1 VGCAALALK
10 EGYGELKSMF
20 CDPRHRGKGIAK
32 ALIAA
37 LEQEAKS
44 REFDVIR
51 LETGELLKEA
61 VTLYTKLGFVRR
73 GPFGDYADDPA
84 SVFMEKSLN

>member
-1 VGCAALALK
+1 
-10 EGYGELKSMF
+10 M
-20 CDPRHRGKGIAK
+20 
-32 ALIAA
+32 
-37 LEQEAKS
+37 
-44 REFDVIR
+44 EFDVIR